1 MKVNIYISK
10 SITITKVM
18 TTFTSNMLAVLCS
31 QSKL

>member
-18 TTFTSNMLAVLCS
+18 PTFTSNMLAVLCS